1 LYIKHLP
8 MKRLILF
15 FTLATMFASCTL
27 NSVDSNIKVINL
39 TARAADWVPHVDGN
53 GLNLYY
59 SCTFDMPEFTSTFYD
74 KGNVQTYYMMNGAQQ
89 ALPYVR
95 HYETNAAQWT
105 RTVDFEYAVGSMTIF
120 VTNSDFLIDPP
131 VGMDFR
137 VVMTW

>member
-1 LYIKHLP
+1 
-8 MKRLILF
+8 
-15 FTLATMFASCTL
+15 
-27 NSVDSNIKVINL
+27 
-39 TARAADWVPHVDGN
+39 
-53 GLNLYY
+53 
-59 SCTFDMPEFTSTFYD
+59 MPEFTPAFYSM
-74 KGNVQTYYMMNGAQQ
+74 GNVQTYYMMNGAQQ

-95 HYETNAAQWT
+95 HYETNATRWT